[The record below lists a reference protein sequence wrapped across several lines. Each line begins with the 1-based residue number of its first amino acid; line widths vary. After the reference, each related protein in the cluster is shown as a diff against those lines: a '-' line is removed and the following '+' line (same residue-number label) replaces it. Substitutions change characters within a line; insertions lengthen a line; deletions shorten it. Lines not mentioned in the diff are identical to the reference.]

1 MKNSPGR
8 RIAQNDLPYPFTGSK
23 VIGWGGGG
31 GVVAH
36 KILLSAPVPIG
47 PLFLL
52 ALDLDGNIGIW
63 TGGLGLGLDNCLWN
77 LSF

>member
-1 MKNSPGR
+1 M
-8 RIAQNDLPYPFTGSK
+8 
-23 VIGWGGGG
+23 GWGGGGGGG

-36 KILLSAPVPIG
+36 EILLSAPVPIG

-52 ALDLDGNIGIW
+52 TLDLDRNIRIW